1 MATYIIHGEQ
11 DATVQGAEW
20 LQGIVAQ
27 HQGAEAEQKFT
38 ERFYALRG
46 ENSSDDYDSAK
57 MFDLFVDFSTDLFAA
72 IPETSVRGEERLKE
86 VESFFALVLSMLI
99 SFEDSDAL
107 DKSTERLCKLFGSS
121 TEQQPELRL
130 RLLMMLYNTFN
141 NPSMPHRYRVFKHI
155 VDYAAKA
162 GLFDQI
168 LPYLEY
174 LDSWMVDWEEAEDAL
189 NLEDKRT
196 LFWDLAKYMRALGK
210 RVDAFLFLKRYAQ
223 LFQGEKEA
231 ELTKPKVLEST
242 ILLLKD
248 ALQLPSVIQ
257 FDDILTF
264 DTVKAC
270 AKGKDKQLVEL
281 CKLFL
286 SGDVTDLDAFH
297 KKNEKLFKEHELD
310 FKDAMSKMR
319 LLTLATKVHGKSEIS
334 LAEVAKALEENQDN
348 VERWV
353 VRALSEGVIDGR
365 IDQLNHKVLVKSAFQ
380 REFGKAEWSFLDS
393 KLTQWTDN
401 LENVIKFIGE
411 QKEIREGATK
421 APAKEVKEVTAA

>member
-1 MATYIIHGEQ
+1 MATYIPYGEGEQ

-20 LQGIVAQ
+20 LQGVIAQ
-27 HQGAEAEQKFT
+27 QRDPEAEKQFV
-38 ERFYALRG
+38 ERFQELR
-46 ENSSDDYDSAK
+46 SDGSDYDSAAV
-57 MFDLFVDFSTDLFAA
+57 FDLFVDFSEDLFAA
-72 IPETSVRGEERLKE
+72 IPESVPATGQGRAEDRSKE

-99 SFEDSDAL
+99 QFEDSDAL
-107 DKSTERLCKLFGSS
+107 DKSTERLCKLFGNS

-162 GLFDQI
+162 NQFDHVV
-168 LPYLEY
+168 PYLEY
-174 LDSWMVDWEEAEDAL
+174 LDSWMVDWESSEEGL

-196 LFWDLAKYMRALGK
+196 LFWDLSKYMRNLGK
-210 RVDAFLFLKRYAQ
+210 RVDAFLYLKRYAQ
-223 LFQGEKEA
+223 LFQGENGQA
-231 ELTKPKVLEST
+231 ELGKQKVQDST
-242 ILLLKD
+242 IMLLKD

-257 FDDILTF
+257 FDDILSF

-270 AKGKDKQLVEL
+270 AKGKHAKLIEL

-286 SGDVTDLDAFH
+286 NGDVKDLDNFY
-297 KKNEKLFKEHELD
+297 KKNENVFKEHDLN
-310 FKDAMSKMR
+310 FQDAMAKMR
-319 LLTLATKVHGKSEIS
+319 LLTLATKVHGKSEIT
-334 LAEVAKALEENQDN
+334 LKEVADALEENEDN

-380 REFGKAEWSFLDS
+380 REFGKAEWAFLDS
-393 KLTQWTDN
+393 KLTQWTEN
-401 LENVIKFIGE
+401 LENVIKFITE
-411 QKEIREGATK
+411 QKTLWEGN
-421 APAKEVKEVTAA
+421 AAQ